1 MMSDLATI
9 TEPKAEAGPL
19 LPRLSTTE
27 LAVMGTVVAAL
38 AWASWPAFTE
48 MFKTWS
54 DDPRYSHGF
63 LVPLFAAYLLYH
75 RRNLMAGKVLKP
87 SWIGLPFLLVGA
99 ALKLVGGRYFIVW
112 FDGISL
118 LPTLVGLCLLLGGR
132 SVFRWAWPAIGF
144 LFFMIPLPY
153 RIENSLGP
161 PLQRMATLVSTYIL
175 QTFGL
180 PAQAEGNV
188 INLEDV
194 KIGVVE
200 ACNGLGM
207 LMMFFAYATAVAM
220 VIRRPLLDRVI
231 IVLSAAP
238 IAMIANILR
247 IATTGLLH
255 AFSTRAIADHVYHDL
270 AGYLMMPMALAMF
283 GAELFVLSK
292 LFREIADDV
301 ATPEPRKAM
310 SMRPGSP
317 LLIDVRSIRP
327 ATKKKP
333 GR

>member
-1 MMSDLATI
+1 
-9 TEPKAEAGPL
+9 
-19 LPRLSTTE
+19 
-27 LAVMGTVVAAL
+27 MG
-38 AWASWPAFTE
+38 
-48 MFKTWS
+48 
-54 DDPRYSHGF
+54 
-63 LVPLFAAYLLYH
+63 
-75 RRNLMAGKVLKP
+75 
-87 SWIGLPFLLVGA
+87 
-99 ALKLVGGRYFIVW
+99 
-112 FDGISL
+112 
-118 LPTLVGLCLLLGGR
+118 
-132 SVFRWAWPAIGF
+132 
-144 LFFMIPLPY
+144 
-153 RIENSLGP
+153 
-161 PLQRMATLVSTYIL
+161 IL

-292 LFREIADDV
+292 LFREIDDDV